1 MEVWRI
7 QREAFGQKK
16 GADRCH
22 WTGRFLVKIV
32 RLDFGFHG
40 QGLKWAAARHSGA
53 KLKTNRTL
61 YFSILL
67 EIQYKCDQVC
77 IQTPERRIGTLV
89 PVALC
94 RATCGKAMT
103 NFKGEASL
111 T

>member
-1 MEVWRI
+1 MPL
-7 QREAFGQKK
+7 
-16 GADRCH
+16 DRSM
-22 WTGRFLVKIV
+22 FVKIV

-53 KLKTNRTL
+53 KLKTNL
-61 YFSILL
+61 IFFYLL

-94 RATCGKAMT
+94 SATCGKAMT